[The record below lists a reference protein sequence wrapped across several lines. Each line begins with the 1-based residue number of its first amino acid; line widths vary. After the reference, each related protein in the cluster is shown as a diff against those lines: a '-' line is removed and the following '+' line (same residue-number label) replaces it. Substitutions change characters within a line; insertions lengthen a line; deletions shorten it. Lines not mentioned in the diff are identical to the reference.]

1 MRALS
6 ALRRATRRE
15 LLLDLVLWVCLSFF
29 VTMKEDPNDG
39 GSWPQMA
46 AGVAALGLGVL
57 LCRRAPLV
65 SLTVTVV
72 CSVLRSPE
80 LFTQSYTVAMCLF
93 AFLAGRRD
101 ARVRPAVL
109 VFAGYATAGLA
120 LSLTYDDKLW
130 VWFAQLTSLLLQVV
144 VPWLIGRY
152 VRRYAQLVA
161 DGWELADRM
170 EREQQAV
177 ADRERLRERS
187 RIAGDMHDSLGH
199 DLSLI
204 AVRAAALE
212 VSRALPRAEQEAA
225 GELRRAAADATARLR
240 DIVGVL
246 RADDESAPT
255 TPADE
260 TVRELVERA
269 AASGLTVE
277 LTEIGSELPLP
288 PMAAR
293 AVHRVAQEALTNA
306 TKHAP
311 GAPVRVLLTR
321 DEKARSTAVQV
332 TNPPAPE
339 PPSPD
344 PTSGGTGLV
353 GLDERVRLAGG
364 TLTHGPTGDGGF
376 EVTARLPLAGTPR
389 PLATQAPVAATELS
403 RARSHVRRGLVQAI
417 VAPTVVVAV
426 LGALMLGYQEY
437 GASRSVLTE
446 DQYDRAELGRQR
458 SALEAHLPDHPLD
471 GPPAGI
477 GPEPAGADDCTYYRT
492 DRFELTPVYRLCYTA
507 AVLTFKDLVDDVP
520 REEER
525 LRGAGLCR
533 ACGSA
538 AWARP
543 APTHPHTTP
552 AATSSAPPPPPP

>member
-1 MRALS
+1 MRATS
-6 ALRRATRRE
+6 ALHRDTRRA
-15 LLLDLVLWVCLSFF
+15 LLLDLALWVFLSFF
-29 VTMKEDPNDG
+29 VLMKEDPNDG
-39 GSWPQMA
+39 GSWPLTAGGA
-46 AGVAALGLGVL
+46 ASLGVGVL
-57 LCRRAPLV
+57 LCRAAPLV
-65 SLTVTVV
+65 SLTVVVV
-72 CSVLRSPE
+72 CSALRSPE
-80 LFTQSYTVAMCLF
+80 LFTPSYTVAMCVF

-109 VFAGYATAGLA
+109 VFAGYAAAGLA

-130 VWFAQLTSLLLQVV
+130 VWFAQLTSLLLQAV

-161 DGWELADRM
+161 NGWELADRM

-255 TPADE
+255 TPAGE
-260 TVRELVERA
+260 AVPELVERA
-269 AASGLTVE
+269 AASGLTIE
-277 LTEIGSELPLP
+277 LTETGGALTP
-288 PMAAR
+288 PPPVAR

-311 GAPVRVLLTR
+311 GAPVRILVHR
-321 DEKARSTAVQV
+321 DETTQSMTIKV
-332 TNPPAPE
+332 TNSPSPGPVSPE
-339 PPSPD
+339 PA
-344 PTSGGTGLV
+344 SGGTGLV

-364 TLTHGPTGDGGF
+364 TLTHGPTEDGGF
-376 EVTARLPLAGTPR
+376 EVTARLPLAGTPL
-389 PLATQAPVAATELS
+389 PLTPKSPVAATELH
-403 RARSHVRRGLVQAI
+403 RARTHVRRGLVQAI
-417 VAPTVVVAV
+417 VAPAALVAV
-426 LGALMLGYQEY
+426 LGALMLVYQEY
-437 GASRSVLTE
+437 GASRSVLTP
-446 DQYDRAELGRQR
+446 DQYDRVKVGRHR
-458 SALEAHLPDHPLD
+458 TALEPLLPDHPLD

-477 GPEPAGADDCTYYRT
+477 GPEPAEADTCTYFRT
-492 DRFELTPVYRLCYTA
+492 DRYRLTPVYRLCFTA
-507 AVLTFKDLVDDVP
+507 AVLTSKDLVDDVP

-525 LRGAGLCR
+525 LQGRGEPR
-533 ACGSA
+533 T
-538 AWARP
+538 R
-543 APTHPHTTP
+543 T
-552 AATSSAPPPPPP
+552 

>member
-6 ALRRATRRE
+6 ALRRPSRRA
-15 LLLDLVLWVCLSFF
+15 LLLDLALWAFLSFF
-29 VTMKEDPNDG
+29 VLMKGDPNDG
-39 GSWPQMA
+39 VSWPLVV
-46 AGVAALGLGVL
+46 AGVVSLGAGVL
-57 LCRRAPLV
+57 LHRVAPLV
-65 SLTVTVV
+65 SLTIVVV
-72 CSVLRSPE
+72 CSALRSPE
-80 LFTQSYTVAMCLF
+80 LFTQSYTVAMCVF
-93 AFLAGRRD
+93 AFLAGRGD

-109 VFAGYATAGLA
+109 VFAGYGAAGLA

-161 DGWELADRM
+161 NGWELAERM

-246 RADDESAPT
+246 RADGEPAPT
-255 TPADE
+255 TPAYE
-260 TVRELVERA
+260 TVPELVERA

-277 LTEIGSELPLP
+277 LTESGGELTP
-288 PMAAR
+288 PPPVAR

-306 TKHAP
+306 TKHSP
-311 GAPVRVLLTR
+311 GAPVRVLLAR
-321 DEKARSTAVQV
+321 DEKARAVTVRV
-332 TNPPAPE
+332 TNSPSPAPS
-339 PPSPD
+339 SPG
-344 PTSGGTGLV
+344 TASGGTGLV

-389 PLATQAPVAATELS
+389 PLPPRAPVAATELS

-426 LGALMLGYQEY
+426 LGSLMLVYQEY
-437 GASRSVLTE
+437 GASRSVLTP
-446 DQYDRAELGRQR
+446 DQFDRVKLGRQR
-458 SALEAHLPDHPLD
+458 AALEALLPDHPLD
-471 GPPAGI
+471 GPPPGI
-477 GPEPAGADDCTYYRT
+477 GPEPAGADDCTYFRT
-492 DRFELTPVYRLCYTA
+492 DRYKLTPVYRLCFTNNT
-507 AVLTFKDLVDDVP
+507 LTSKALTDDVP
-520 REEER
+520 NEEER
-525 LRGAGLCR
+525 APQWRGAALDMRLRRMG
-533 ACGSA
+533 
-538 AWARP
+538 
-543 APTHPHTTP
+543 
-552 AATSSAPPPPPP
+552 ATSHEAPA

>member
-6 ALRRATRRE
+6 VLRRATRRE

-57 LCRRAPLV
+57 LCRVAPLV
-65 SLTVTVV
+65 SLTVVVV
-72 CSVLRSPE
+72 CSALHSPE
-80 LFTQSYTVAMCLF
+80 LFTQSYTVAMCGF

-101 ARVRPAVL
+101 ARGRPAVL
-109 VFAGYATAGLA
+109 VFAGYAAAGLG

-152 VRRYAQLVA
+152 VRRYVQLVA
-161 DGWELADRM
+161 DGWELANRM
-170 EREQQAV
+170 EREQRAV

-212 VSRALPRAEQEAA
+212 VNRNLPPAEQRAA
-225 GELRRAAADATARLR
+225 GELRLAAADATARLR

-246 RADDESAPT
+246 RADGEEAPT

-260 TVRELVERA
+260 SVAELVERA
-269 AASGLTVE
+269 TASGITVE
-277 LTEIGSELPLP
+277 LATHGPDVELPD
-288 PMAAR
+288 MVGR

-311 GAPVRVLLTR
+311 GAPVRMRIVRDPGARALTL
-321 DEKARSTAVQV
+321 SV
-332 TNPPAPE
+332 THPAPTAA
-339 PPSPD
+339 PPSGPV
-344 PTSGGTGLV
+344 SGGTGLV

-364 TLTHGPTGDGGF
+364 TLVHGPTGDGGF
-376 EVTARLPLAGTPR
+376 AVTARLPITATPV
-389 PLATQAPVAATELS
+389 PLAPQAPVAARELS
-403 RARSHVRRGLVQAI
+403 RARLQVKRGLVQAI
-417 VAPTVVVAV
+417 VAPVAVVAV
-426 LGALMLGYQEY
+426 LGALMLAYQEY
-437 GASRSVLTE
+437 GASRSVLTR
-446 DQYDRAELGRQR
+446 DQVDRLHLGERR
-458 SALEAHLPDHPLD
+458 TALRDRVPDHALD
-471 GPPAGI
+471 GPPPGV
-477 GPEPAGADDCTYYRT
+477 GPEPAGTDTCAYFRT
-492 DRFELTPVYRLCYTA
+492 DRFELTPVYRLCFTSGA
-507 AVLTFKDLVDDVP
+507 LTSKDLVDDVP
-520 REEER
+520 NEESR
-525 LRGAGLCR
+525 
-533 ACGSA
+533 
-538 AWARP
+538 
-543 APTHPHTTP
+543 TP
-552 AATSSAPPPPPP
+552 R